1 MGSLRTKNEVLTH
14 SFRLIGTLKSRK
26 LEKNL
31 RESQLNVSKANK
43 KEGNR
48 RNLLGLPTE
57 NEFILLLLPLLSL
70 LPLLLL
76 LRLRLRLLLL
86 LKQQTWPTGGHCFQL
101 KKPDVKRIFGW
112 QLMFLVHQRE
122 GGVSFTVRI
131 SKPRMANRPQPRPAH
146 GPHQFFFFY
155 WLFIKS
161 QLGLMSGS

>member
-57 NEFILLLLPLLSL
+57 NEFILLLLLLLPLLSL

-76 LRLRLRLLLL
+76 LGLRLRLLLL

-101 KKPDVKRIFGW
+101 KK
-112 QLMFLVHQRE
+112 L
-122 GGVSFTVRI
+122 
-131 SKPRMANRPQPRPAH
+131 
-146 GPHQFFFFY
+146 
-155 WLFIKS
+155 
-161 QLGLMSGS
+161 